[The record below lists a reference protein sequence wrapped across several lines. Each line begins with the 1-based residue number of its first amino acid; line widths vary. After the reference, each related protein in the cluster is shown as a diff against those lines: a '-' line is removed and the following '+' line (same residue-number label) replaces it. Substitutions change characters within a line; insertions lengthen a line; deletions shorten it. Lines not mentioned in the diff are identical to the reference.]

1 MVKVVAYYRVS
12 TKSQGFEGLG
22 MAAQREAVERYAVS
36 IDAPIVAT
44 YEEIE
49 SSGRGDLSNRPQ
61 LDAAVAQRPALEGRS
76 RLKNRRGETASQL
89 GSGIIT
95 CCLSPYPSGSST
107 FAL

>member
-1 MVKVVAYYRVS
+1 MEEIVAHYRLS

-22 MAAQREAVERYAVS
+22 IAAQREAVEQYAAGLN
-36 IDAPIVAT
+36 APIVAT